1 MDTAKGGSRV
11 CRAAREDLHR
21 TMRPKG
27 GQKEGGQKRW
37 SGNNRTVGEVAGALR
52 ESVQN
57 WRGVSDTSRQFLRID
72 IVIVDIL
79 ALKMVKYIRFRD
91 SRKKCHA

>member
-37 SGNNRTVGEVAGALR
+37 SENNRTGVEARGDCPREAVGQSR
-52 ESVQN
+52 
-57 WRGVSDTSRQFLRID
+57 RGRLDPVVVGSWPG
-72 IVIVDIL
+72 
-79 ALKMVKYIRFRD
+79 
-91 SRKKCHA
+91 C